1 MSEHKCAGEVWDR
14 FHFRPCDRAGSYEH
28 EGRWYCK
35 PHHPPT
41 EQAKRDAR
49 DKKFREDFESR
60 QQASREAEKAHA
72 EMQRKAAAYD
82 GLIAQRDALLESLK
96 QSLEEAIY
104 PSKMLS
110 DVYEKAFAA
119 IKAVEEGK

>member
-82 GLIAQRDALLESLK
+82 GLIAQRDALLEALK
-96 QSLEEAIY
+96 EIVAATD
-104 PSKMLS
+104 S
-110 DVYEKAFAA
+110 DEWNPVSTVKARAA
-119 IKAVEEGK
+119 INKAEEGK